1 MNKTF
6 KTITTIFSDS
16 MAIVRKSQYDDI
28 AENKTDRR
36 IRRMEYVKRN
46 IETKSQKS
54 RKRYEAR
61 QIDAQSQMNA

>member
-1 MNKTF
+1 
-6 KTITTIFSDS
+6 